1 MSVSS
6 ACPLPRFTMTATGTI
21 TRLLNAADAQDS
33 QAADELYRLVKDDLQ
48 RIARQRK
55 RVVGVEIGL
64 DAVVAQAGIEGVQ
77 P

>member
-1 MSVSS
+1 
-6 ACPLPRFTMTATGTI
+6 MTATGTI